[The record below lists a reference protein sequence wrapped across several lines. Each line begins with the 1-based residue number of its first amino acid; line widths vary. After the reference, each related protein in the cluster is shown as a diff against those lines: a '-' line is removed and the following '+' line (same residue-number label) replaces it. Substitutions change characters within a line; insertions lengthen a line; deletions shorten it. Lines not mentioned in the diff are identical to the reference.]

1 MGLGKGLGEGIGEGR
16 KGAGPN
22 RPVDGEVH

>member
-16 KGAGPN
+16 KGVGPN